1 MTKRAAK
8 PELRAGSE
16 FTTAGDDPSRGYAQA
31 VFLRLEELSL
41 SRQID
46 GVRRDLERMN
56 PQKVRQEY
64 EELFER
70 LIALEGRRRDVR
82 AQADAAVAG
91 GADHGR

>member
-1 MTKRAAK
+1 MSV
-8 PELRAGSE
+8 PVDIWLRGQDHA
-16 FTTAGDDPSRGYAQA
+16 TTA
-31 VFLRLEELSL
+31 
-41 SRQID
+41 QID